1 MDAWD
6 DIYWKSVY
14 LTLCLL
20 TLQSLANLKTVRKQ
34 SNGRCSW
41 SMFKYV
47 RGVSVP
53 LRVHLGV
60 SVYLRIHSFAYT
72 YSAWASALLVLD
84 GLGNA
89 RRLEEWDE

>member
-1 MDAWD
+1 
-6 DIYWKSVY
+6 
-14 LTLCLL
+14 
-20 TLQSLANLKTVRKQ
+20 
-34 SNGRCSW
+34 
-41 SMFKYV
+41 MFKYV

-53 LRVHLGV
+53 LRVHLGM
-60 SVYLRIHSFAYT
+60 YT